1 VMVVTKGTRKQGN
14 GIGGMSHRTAAW
26 LAWSLWAVCVV
37 LVTLALVL
45 DFITDQSV
53 MPFQAG
59 ERYSPG
65 FAVLTGVL
73 SLAYPTVGALIASR
87 LPANPIGWIF
97 CSLGLLYDAERFT
110 TAYADYALLQNF
122 TLPWGEYAA
131 WFSTWIGFA
140 SPTLGV
146 FLLLLFPGGRLP
158 SRRWRIVAWV
168 TALGAASAALGD
180 AFMPGLLFTHYYVDN
195 PFGIVGVIGG
205 KVTTYGF
212 FGASRYLGRA
222 LLLTSIFVALLSLI
236 LRLRHAR
243 GNERQQL
250 KWFFFAAVPLT
261 VFLSLIELMIV
272 ANFTT
277 VPCIHLCRTP
287 WLWEVFRAVRYV
299 SILALLIVPVFT
311 YIAILRYHLYD
322 IDVVINRTL
331 VYGALSACV
340 VGIYVLAIV
349 ALGALFQAQGNLGVS
364 LLATGLVA
372 VLFQPLRGRLQRGVN
387 RLMYGERDDPYAVI
401 SRLGKRL
408 EAALAPETVLPT
420 IVGIV
425 REALKLPYAAIALPR
440 TATTSRSSR
449 PLARSHPPTRSSY
462 PSLTG
467 ASPSANSC
475 SQRVRRAKA
484 FLPPTGASWTA
495 WRATRA

>member
-1 VMVVTKGTRKQGN
+1 MVVTKGTRKQGN

-26 LAWSLWAVCVV
+26 LAWSLCAVCVV

-59 ERYSPG
+59 EIYDPG

-97 CSLGLLYDAERFT
+97 CSLGLLYDAARFT

-222 LLLTSIFVALLSLI
+222 LLFTSIFVALLSLI

-243 GNERQQL
+243 GDERQQL
-250 KWFFFAAVPLT
+250 KWFMFAAVPAT
-261 VFLSLIELMIV
+261 VLESLDWLDSIV

-277 VPCIHLCRTP
+277 D
-287 WLWEVFRAVRYV
+287 FM
-299 SILALLIVPVFT
+299 
-311 YIAILRYHLYD
+311 
-322 IDVVINRTL
+322 
-331 VYGALSACV
+331 
-340 VGIYVLAIV
+340 
-349 ALGALFQAQGNLGVS
+349 
-364 LLATGLVA
+364 
-372 VLFQPLRGRLQRGVN
+372 FQPV
-387 RLMYGERDDPYAVI
+387 YI
-401 SRLGKRL
+401 
-408 EAALAPETVLPT
+408 
-420 IVGIV
+420 
-425 REALKLPYAAIALPR
+425 
-440 TATTSRSSR
+440 
-449 PLARSHPPTRSSY
+449 
-462 PSLTG
+462 
-467 ASPSANSC
+467 
-475 SQRVRRAKA
+475 
-484 FLPPTGASWTA
+484 
-495 WRATRA
+495 